1 MKYTSSQLAIII
13 PSVNTSNILKC
24 INSIK
29 RQTKKPGQ
37 TIIVF
42 DKKKN
47 FQNKDNI
54 IFSHTNKSNQVYQRN
69 HGLRMIK
76 NIKLILQL
84 DDKFMLHNKAIEDLI
99 KDWNYLPKNVAG
111 IGIKSDLKYENTT
124 ALNSLKK

>member
-42 DKKKN
+42 DKKKI
-47 FQNKDNI
+47 FKIKI
-54 IFSHTNKSNQVYQRN
+54 ILFFHTLINLTRF
-69 HGLRMIK
+69 IK
-76 NIKLILQL
+76 EI
-84 DDKFMLHNKAIEDLI
+84 M
-99 KDWNYLPKNVAG
+99 V
-111 IGIKSDLKYENTT
+111 
-124 ALNSLKK
+124 

>member
-54 IFSHTNKSNQVYQRN
+54 IFSHTNKSNQVLQRN
-69 HGLRMIK
+69 HGLRMIKK

-84 DDKFMLHNKAIEDLI
+84 DDKFILHNKAIEDLI
-99 KDWNYLPKNVAG
+99 KDWNNLPKNVAG
-111 IGIKSDLKYENTT
+111 IGIKSDLKLEI
-124 ALNSLKK
+124 LKL

>member
-69 HGLRMIK
+69 HGFRVKK

-84 DDKFMLHNKAIEDLI
+84 VKIMLHNKAIEDLI
-99 KDWNYLPKNVAG
+99 KDWNYYQKMLLELG
-111 IGIKSDLKYENTT
+111 
-124 ALNSLKK
+124 